1 VRSRHFEFWQRVNTS
16 AVDLNVVE
24 NHLEGHQQSP
34 EGNVLTRELLAQAW
48 NAVGSLFERRRHIF
62 YLRSVGDMDLSEI
75 AEATGMKINAI
86 KSHLH
91 RALRTVRVRIGTA
104 NLQCDQAGT
113 TY

>member
-1 VRSRHFEFWQRVNTS
+1 MRSRRFKFWQRVNTS

-24 NHLEGHQQSP
+24 TRLEGHQQSP
-34 EGNVLTRELLAQAW
+34 EGNVLTRELLAQVW
-48 NAVGSLFERRRHIF
+48 NVVGSLSERRRHIF
-62 YLRSVGDMDLSEI
+62 YLRFVGDMELSEI

-104 NLQCDQAGT
+104 HLQCDQAGS